1 LELEVIM
8 RNPRFA
14 FLAGTTF
21 AIAALS
27 ACSRES
33 GPAAEEFGAA
43 IRSAGLRCADVTGAE
58 AIAERE
64 STWRVTCTDA
74 LVYAA
79 TLANG
84 ELCIE
89 AIIAGG
95 FSGDLILPPDPRC
108 TPFSIAP

>member
-1 LELEVIM
+1 M
-8 RNPRFA
+8 RNPRLA

-27 ACSRES
+27 GCSRES
-33 GPAAEEFGAA
+33 GPSAEELGAA
-43 IRSAGLRCADVTGAE
+43 IRTAGLRCADVSDAE

-64 STWRVTCTDA
+64 NTWRVTCTDT

-89 AIIAGG
+89 SIIAGG
-95 FSGDLILPPDPRC
+95 FSGDIILPPDPRC